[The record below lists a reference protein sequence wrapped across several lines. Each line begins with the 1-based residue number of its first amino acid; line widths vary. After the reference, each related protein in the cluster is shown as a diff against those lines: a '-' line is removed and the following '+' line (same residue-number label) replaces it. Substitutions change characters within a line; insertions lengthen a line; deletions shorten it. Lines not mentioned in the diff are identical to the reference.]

1 MFPDS
6 EIANT
11 FREIAKA
18 IYENKNRVIPNP
30 LSEEEL
36 DEITEKIDVLNIYRT
51 FAIYYFFKKASLSL

>member
-1 MFPDS
+1 MSNIITRAEIYKKTVIEYAPDS

-18 IYENKNRVIPNP
+18 IYENENRVIPNP

-36 DEITEKIDVLNIYRT
+36 DEITEKSM
-51 FAIYYFFKKASLSL
+51 FF